1 MTAPRDPD
9 RLIGAFLEDGTDVLP
24 DWAYD
29 EVRHDIHRTRQ
40 RVVLGP
46 WREPRMSNLARYGV
60 IAAAIVLLVG
70 AGVVLLRPAPSGVAA
85 PTATE
90 RPSPTQTA
98 AASPTLVPGA
108 LPPGPVT
115 IKDAFEMSPVELTMT
130 IPEGASGWTANE
142 EAIAKD
148 YGPSGDEDGPLIFTW
163 RGGITGTYVDP
174 CFDHTLKQPN
184 PEGVEDLIAALANQ
198 AGVSSQPPV
207 DVTVSGYSGQYV
219 DTTVTQD
226 ISKCGNGHDGFWLWD
241 GKNSDRRYV
250 QGTGELNRIYAFDV
264 DGERFTFA
272 VRLPAD
278 TTDTDRADV
287 MSMLETLE
295 ITRVASSPSP

>member
-9 RLIGAFLEDGTDVLP
+9 RLIGAFLEDGTDHLP

-40 RVVLGP
+40 RVVIGP
-46 WREPRMSNLARYGV
+46 WREPLMSNLVKYGV
-60 IAAAIVLLVG
+60 IAAAVVLLVG
-70 AGVVLLRPAPSGVAA
+70 AGVVLSRPSPAGVAA

-90 RPSPTQTA
+90 SPSPTPTA
-98 AASPTLVPGA
+98 AASATPAPGA
-108 LPPGPVT
+108 QLSGPVT
-115 IKDAFEMSPVELTMT
+115 IKDAFASDAAELTMI

-148 YGPSGDEDGPLIFTW
+148 YGPAGDEDGPLIFTW

-174 CFDHTLKQPN
+174 CTDHTVKQPD
-184 PEGVEDLIAALANQ
+184 PEGVQDLIAALANQ
-198 AGVSSQPPV
+198 PGVSSEPPV
-207 DVTVSGYSGQYV
+207 DVTVSGYPGQYV

-226 ISKCGNGHDGFWLWD
+226 ISKCGNGRDGFWLWD

-264 DGERFTFA
+264 GGERFTFA

-278 TTDTDRADV
+278 TTDADRADV
-287 MSMLETLE
+287 MAMLETLE
-295 ITRVASSPSP
+295 IAPATASPSP

>member
-9 RLIGAFLEDGTDVLP
+9 RLIETFLEDGVDHLP
-24 DWAYD
+24 DWAFD

-40 RVVLGP
+40 RVAIGP
-46 WREPRMSNLARYGV
+46 WREPIMSNLARYGV
-60 IAAAIVLLVG
+60 IAAAVVLLVG
-70 AGVVLLRPAPSGVAA
+70 AGVFLSRQEPAGVAA

-90 RPSPTQTA
+90 RPSPTEA
-98 AASPTLVPGA
+98 AVASPTLAPDGV
-108 LPPGPVT
+108 PPGPVT
-115 IKDAFEMSPVELTMT
+115 ITDAFATSGPDLTMT
-130 IPEGASGWTANE
+130 IPEGVSGWTANE

-148 YGPSGDEDGPLIFTW
+148 YGAAGDEDGPLIFTW

-174 CFDHTLKQPN
+174 CFDHTLEQPN
-184 PEGVEDLIAALANQ
+184 PEGVEDLIAAIGNQ
-198 AGVSSQPPV
+198 RGISSQPAV

-226 ISKCGNGHDGFWLWD
+226 ISKCLNGQDGFWLWD

-264 DGERFTFA
+264 DGQRFTFA

-278 TTDTDRADV
+278 TTDADTADV
-287 MSMLETLE
+287 MAMLETLE
-295 ITRVASSPSP
+295 ITPVAPSPSP

>member
-1 MTAPRDPD
+1 MTAPRNPD
-9 RLIGAFLEDGTDVLP
+9 RLIEAFLDDGSDQLA
-24 DWAYD
+24 DWVYD

-46 WREPRMSNLARYGV
+46 WREPLMSNLVRYGL
-60 IAAAIVLLVG
+60 IAAAVVLLVG
-70 AGVVLLRPAPSGVAA
+70 AGVVLLRPAPAGVAA

-90 RPSPTQTA
+90 SPSPTEA
-98 AASPTLVPGA
+98 PAASPTLAPGA

-115 IKDAFEMSPVELTMT
+115 IKDEFAMSAAELTMT
-130 IPEGASGWTANE
+130 IPEDASGWTAGD

-148 YGPSGDEDGPLIFTW
+148 YGPAGDEDGPLIFIW

-174 CFDHTLKQPN
+174 CSDHTLKQPD
-184 PEGVEDLIAALANQ
+184 PEGVEDLIAALASQ
-198 AGVSSQPPV
+198 PGVSSKPPV

-226 ISKCGNGHDGFWLWD
+226 ISKCGNGQDGFWLWD

-250 QGTGELNRIYAFDV
+250 QGTGELNRIYAFDI

-278 TTDTDRADV
+278 TTDADTAEV

-295 ITRVASSPSP
+295 ITPVEPSPSP